1 MKLIQNSLR
10 FKVAAAIAGLL
21 VLVIG
26 VGMGINITYFTSE
39 YLHWLEERSEIIA
52 KPLKDRV
59 RDVLSQVGYD
69 PATFVVLKGDVAL
82 LLKENPELS
91 HVALYDAQG
100 RLVFHSDP
108 EQEKKQQV
116 NSQVQRMI
124 QRRDGKTA
132 ILYFDENYHVLQP
145 VIHQK
150 GTLYLTIGSRG
161 TIVQA
166 ARSRIIATFLL
177 LAVISL
183 AVAGAGSYIVI
194 QRWVA
199 TPINDLASV
208 AQAVAAGDLTG
219 TVNSRNDDEIGKME
233 GAFSQMIVGLQGL
246 VEQVKSAA
254 DTVYCAA
261 TQVSASAQVF
271 SRGTSEQAAS
281 VEETTASLEQMNASI
296 RQNAGNS
303 RQMEQMALS
312 GANDVEESGKAVTE
326 SANAMKTIA
335 EKISI
340 IEEIAYQT
348 NLLALNAA
356 IEAARA
362 GEHGKGFAV
371 VATEVRK
378 LAERSQIAAQEISS
392 LTSSSVRVAER
403 SGELLKELV
412 PSIRKTAEL
421 VQEVATASREQ
432 AEGVAQVNK
441 AMTQVDQVTQRNA
454 AAAEELSSTAEGMAN
469 QAEHLQQL
477 MSVFRIKTADQKQSA
492 SQRGQIRRPAVADT
506 NETQRRSA
514 ATIREVTDRVENNDP
529 RQTVLAAETGS
540 LNAAAL
546 LRREL

>member
-10 FKVAAAIAGLL
+10 LKIAAAIAGLL

-26 VGMGINITYFTSE
+26 AGMGINITYFTSE
-39 YLHWLEERSEIIA
+39 YLHWLEGRSEIIA

-59 RDVLSQVGYD
+59 RDVLSQVGYN
-69 PATFVVLKGDVAL
+69 PATFVVLKGDAAL

-91 HVALYDAQG
+91 HVALYDTQG

-116 NSQVQRMI
+116 NSQVQQMI

-132 ILYFDENYHVLQP
+132 TLYFDENYHVLQP

-150 GTLYLTIGSRG
+150 GTLYVAIGSRG
-161 TIVQA
+161 AIVQA
-166 ARSRIIATFLL
+166 TRSRIIATFLL

-194 QRWVA
+194 QRWVT
-199 TPINDLASV
+199 TPINDLTSV

-219 TVNSRNDDEIGKME
+219 AVNSHNDDEIGKME

-246 VEQVKSAA
+246 VGQVKSAA

-261 TQVSASAQVF
+261 SQVSVSAQVF

-281 VEETTASLEQMNASI
+281 VEETTTSLEQMNASI
-296 RQNAGNS
+296 RQNAANS
-303 RQMEQMALS
+303 RQMEQMALN
-312 GANDVEESGKAVTE
+312 GAKDVEESGKAVTE

-432 AEGVAQVNK
+432 AGGVAQVNK

-454 AAAEELSSTAEGMAN
+454 AAAEELSSTAEGMAT

-477 MSVFRIKTADQKQSA
+477 MSVFRIKTADQEQSA
-492 SQRGQIRRPAVADT
+492 SQRGQMRGPALTET
-506 NETQRRSA
+506 NETQRRGA
-514 ATIREVTDRVENNDP
+514 AAIREVTHGVENNDP
-529 RQTVLAAETGS
+529 RQRVLAAETGS
-540 LNAAAL
+540 LNAVAP